1 MIAIHSLRHEH
12 AVTTLCRVLQ
22 VNRSTYYKFR
32 NRKDSHRAVENR
44 ALRAKILALYIKS
57 DKRLGTPKMTKCL
70 AQEYRI
76 HISCGRVYRLMKT
89 MNLPKMSTVKPP
101 KQKARFNAEGG
112 ICRNLLQQQF
122 KPEKPNMAWVCDF
135 TYLRAGGRF
144 YYLCAVMD
152 LFSRRIIAF
161 RLSARINTDLAIATL
176 EDAIRARG
184 GASGVMFHTDRG
196 SQFTAK
202 RFRQFLDQH
211 NMIQSFSAK
220 GYPYD
225 NAVMECFFRYLKHEE
240 TNRRAYS
247 SLEELQAALFHYI
260 YGFYNSMRP
269 HSHNN
274 GLPPIAAEAIV
285 T

>member
-1 MIAIHSLRHEH
+1 M
-12 AVTTLCRVLQ
+12 TTLCRVLG

-32 NRKDSHRAVENR
+32 NRKDSRRTVENR
-44 ALRAKILALYIKS
+44 ELRAKILALYIKS
-57 DKRLGTPKMTKCL
+57 DKRLGSQKITECL
-70 AQEYRI
+70 AREYRI

-89 MNLPKMSTVKPP
+89 MNLPKMSTFKPP
-101 KQKARFNAEGG
+101 KQKSHSYAEGES
-112 ICRNLLQQQF
+112 CKNLLQQQF

-135 TYLRAGGRF
+135 TYIRAGGRF
-144 YYLCAVMD
+144 YYLCAIMD
-152 LFSRRIIAF
+152 LFSRKIIAF
-161 RLSARINTDLAIATL
+161 RLSARINTDLAVATL
-176 EDAIRARG
+176 EDAIRTRG
-184 GASGVMFHTDRG
+184 VSSGVMFHTDRG

-211 NMIQSFSAK
+211 NMIRSFSAK

-240 TNRRAYS
+240 TDRRSYS
-247 SLEELQAALFHYI
+247 SLPELQDALFRYI
-260 YGFYNSMRP
+260 HGFYNSMRP

-274 GLPPIAAEAIV
+274 GLPPIAAEEFV

>member
-1 MIAIHSLRHEH
+1 MRHKHS
-12 AVTTLCRVLQ
+12 VTTLCRVLD

-32 NRKDSHRAVENR
+32 NRKDSRRAVENR
-44 ALRAKILALYIKS
+44 YIRTKILALYIKS
-57 DKRLGTPKMTKCL
+57 DKRLGAQKMTKCL

-76 HISCGRVYRLMKT
+76 HISCGRVYRLMKG
-89 MNLPKMSTVKPP
+89 MNLPKMSTYKPP
-101 KQKARFNAEGG
+101 KLSPHSDGESG

-122 KPEKPNMAWVCDF
+122 CPEKPNMAWVCDF
-135 TYLRAGGRF
+135 TYIRAGGRF
-144 YYLCAVMD
+144 YYLCAIMD
-152 LFSRRIIAF
+152 LFSRKIIAY
-161 RLSARINTDLAIATL
+161 RLSARINTDLAIAAL
-176 EDAIRARG
+176 EDAIQTRG
-184 GASGVMFHTDRG
+184 VSSGVMFHTDRG

-202 RFRQFLDQH
+202 RFRQYLDQH

-240 TNRRAYS
+240 TDRRSYS
-247 SLEELQAALFHYI
+247 SLSELQDALFRYI
-260 YGFYNSMRP
+260 HGFYNPIRP

-274 GLPPIAAEAIV
+274 GLAPIAAELLV

>member
-32 NRKDSHRAVENR
+32 NRKDSRRDVENR
-44 ALRAKILALYIKS
+44 RIRQKILALYIKS
-57 DKRLGTPKMTKCL
+57 DKRLGAQKMTECL
-70 AQEYRI
+70 ARKYRI

-101 KQKARFNAEGG
+101 RQKAKSNAEDGS
-112 ICRNLLQQQF
+112 CKNLLQQQF

-135 TYLRAGGRF
+135 TYIRAGGRF
-144 YYLCAVMD
+144 YYLCAIMD

-211 NMIQSFSAK
+211 DMIQSFSAK

-240 TNRRAYS
+240 TNHRSYGT
-247 SLEELQAALFHYI
+247 LEELRDALFRYI
-260 YGFYNSMRP
+260 HGFYNSMRP

>member
-1 MIAIHSLRHEH
+1 MS
-12 AVTTLCRVLQ
+12 TLCRVLQ
-22 VNRSTYYKFR
+22 VHRSTYYKFR
-32 NRKDSHRAVENR
+32 NRKDSRRAVENR

-57 DKRLGTPKMTKCL
+57 DKRLGTQKMTACL
-70 AQEYRI
+70 AREYRI
-76 HISCGRVYRLMKT
+76 HISCGRVYRLMKA

-101 KQKARFNAEGG
+101 KQKAHPKDEGG
-112 ICRNLLQQQF
+112 NCKNLLQQQF

-144 YYLCAVMD
+144 YYLCAIMD

-161 RLSARINTDLAIATL
+161 RLSAHINTDLAIATL

-184 GASGVMFHTDRG
+184 VSSGVMFHTDRG

-211 NMIQSFSAK
+211 GMIQSFSAK
-220 GYPYD
+220 GYLYD
-225 NAVMECFFRYLKHEE
+225 NAVMECFFKYLKYEE
-240 TNRRAYS
+240 TNRRSYG
-247 SLEELQAALFHYI
+247 SLSELQDALFRYI
-260 YGFYNSMRP
+260 HGFYNSIRP

-274 GLPPIAAEAIV
+274 RVSPIDAENLV

>member
-1 MIAIHSLRHEH
+1 
-12 AVTTLCRVLQ
+12 VTTLCRVLG

-32 NRKDSHRAVENR
+32 NHKDSRRTVENR
-44 ALRAKILALYIKS
+44 ELRAKILALYIKS
-57 DKRLGTPKMTKCL
+57 DKRLGSQKMTECL
-70 AQEYRI
+70 AREYRI

-89 MNLPKMSTVKPP
+89 MNLPKMSTFKPP
-101 KQKARFNAEGG
+101 KQKLHSDDEGG
-112 ICRNLLQQQF
+112 ICKNLLQQQF
-122 KPEKPNMAWVCDF
+122 KPERPKMAWVCDF
-135 TYLRAGGRF
+135 TYIRAGGRF
-144 YYLCAVMD
+144 YYLCAIMD
-152 LFSRRIIAF
+152 LFSRKIIAF

-184 GASGVMFHTDRG
+184 VSSGVMFHTDRG

-211 NMIQSFSAK
+211 GMIQSFSAK

-240 TNRRAYS
+240 TDRRSYS
-247 SLEELQAALFHYI
+247 SPHELQDAVFRYI
-260 YGFYNSMRP
+260 HGFYNTLRP

-274 GLPPIAAEAIV
+274 GLPPIAAEDLV

>member
-1 MIAIHSLRHEH
+1 MIAVHSLRHEH
-12 AVTTLCRVLQ
+12 AVTTLCRVLG

-32 NRKDSHRAVENR
+32 NRKDSLRAVENR

-57 DKRLGTPKMTKCL
+57 DKRLGTQKMTECL
-70 AQEYRI
+70 AREYRI

-101 KQKARFNAEGG
+101 RQKSNTNAEDG
-112 ICRNLLQQQF
+112 ICKNLLQMQF
-122 KPEKPNMAWVCDF
+122 RPEKPNMAWVCDF
-135 TYLRAGGRF
+135 TYIRAGGRF
-144 YYLCAVMD
+144 YYLCAIMD
-152 LFSRRIIAF
+152 LFSRKIIAF
-161 RLSARINTDLAIATL
+161 RLSARIDTDLAIATL
-176 EDAIRARG
+176 EDAIQARG
-184 GASGVMFHTDRG
+184 VASGVMFHTDRG
-196 SQFTAK
+196 SQFTAR

-240 TNRRAYS
+240 TNRRSYG

-260 YGFYNSMRP
+260 HGFYNSMRP

-274 GLPPIAAEAIV
+274 GLPPIAAESLV

>member
-1 MIAIHSLRHEH
+1 M
-12 AVTTLCRVLQ
+12 TTLCRVLQ

-32 NRKDSHRAVENR
+32 DRKDSHRDVENR
-44 ALRAKILALYIKS
+44 RIRQKILALYIKS
-57 DKRLGTPKMTKCL
+57 DKRLGAQKITECL
-70 AQEYRI
+70 ARKYCI

-101 KQKARFNAEGG
+101 RQKAKSNAEDG
-112 ICRNLLQQQF
+112 ICLNRLQQQF
-122 KPEKPNMAWVCDF
+122 APEKPNMAWVCDF
-135 TYLRAGGRF
+135 TYIRAGGRF
-144 YYLCAVMD
+144 YYLCAIMD

-184 GASGVMFHTDRG
+184 VSSGVMFHTDRG

-202 RFRQFLDQH
+202 RFRQYLDQH
-211 NMIQSFSAK
+211 GMIQSFSAK

-240 TNRRAYS
+240 TNRRSYA
-247 SLEELQAALFHYI
+247 SLSELQVALFRYI
-260 YGFYNSMRP
+260 HGFYNVLRP

-274 GLPPIAAEAIV
+274 GLPPIAAEEFV